1 MSRTKC
7 TVDFDGVM
15 EMARKLDKL
24 AGHEF
29 LKKAIEKSLIESKN
43 LVNAQLHEA
52 MKAHRRTGQVEASIR
67 DDAKPQWNGGNVSI
81 SVGFDI
87 YKGGLPSVFLMYGTP
102 TIPKDQKLY
111 NAVYGTATK
120 RKVRELQE
128 KIFSDA
134 LKEAMGG

>member
-7 TVDFDGVM
+7 TVDFSVW
-15 EMARKLDKL
+15 EEYARKIDR
-24 AGHEF
+24 AGGD
-29 LKKAIEKSLIESKN
+29 LKRAVEKALNESRD
-43 LVNAQLHEA
+43 LVNEQLREA
-52 MKAHRRTGQVEASIR
+52 MKVHHRTGRTEDSIR
-67 DDAKPQWNGGNVSI
+67 EEPVKWSGTTAEVGVGFSI
-81 SVGFDI
+81 S
-87 YKGGLPSVFLMYGTP
+87 KGGLPSVFLMYGTP

>member
-7 TVDFDGVM
+7 TVDFSAW
-15 EMARKLDKL
+15 EEYARKIER
-24 AGHEF
+24 AGGD
-29 LKKAIEKSLIESKN
+29 LKSAVEKALNESRE
-43 LVNAQLHEA
+43 LVNEQLREA
-52 MKAHRRTGQVEASIR
+52 MKVHHRTGRTENSIR
-67 DDAKPQWNGGNVSI
+67 EEPVKWSGTIAEVGVGFSI
-81 SVGFDI
+81 SN
-87 YKGGLPSVFLMYGTP
+87 GGLPSVFLMYGTP